1 MCNLI
6 FMTNTWFTRF
16 IFWLVRYISSLALFC
31 REIFAL
37 FLNFLLF
44 FLRVCEWCRENKKL
58 NFFFLTLLRTACN
71 LNEISWHLLLLYE
84 RAMSPNLG
92 TFLEEYKAVMLKK
105 ASTIQYLTLSYISTV
120 SVSYLVY
127 SVNTRH
133 SPL

>member
-1 MCNLI
+1 MGRMCNLI
-6 FMTNTWFTRF
+6 FMMNTWFTRF

-71 LNEISWHLLLLYE
+71 LNEISWHLRNTPPRACNVSKPQNFSRGIQSSNVKESLYYTILNSIIHLYRFCLL
-84 RAMSPNLG
+84 SG
-92 TFLEEYKAVMLKK
+92 
-105 ASTIQYLTLSYISTV
+105 I
-120 SVSYLVY
+120 
-127 SVNTRH
+127 
-133 SPL
+133 